1 MDHVERIDRGFC
13 VPMNGPASGLYYL
26 DHFRFALRWLD
37 ERYQDL
43 LSARESE
50 FIHEFGVLPRS
61 SQALLVRL
69 IMRRGQRFRASKIN
83 YPEIGS
89 IPRACGPLIE
99 LQWVDP
105 RPLLS
110 IEELARLITRAELG
124 ELFPH
129 VQRSLSKGQALALLR
144 AAQAERRS
152 FEDWRG
158 SVSEPVY
165 GVAIA
170 PLCAQLRLLFFGNF
184 RQEWSE
190 FVLADLGVFRYEAVP
205 FSLES
210 RAFHTRKDIEDF
222 YVLYE
227 CRRLLAEEAPLADV
241 LALLPGSPLNHE
253 WLEAR
258 RAKLKFQ
265 IARRYELAQQ
275 RREALALYQAC
286 DHPDARWRAIRMLE
300 TDARYGEAHA
310 VACAAF
316 QVPESHAE
324 KQKLSRVLRRLD
336 RRLGLPPRARKQLLR
351 PERLDLIVP
360 APRAGES
367 VEHIARQLVAVPQA
381 PVYYVENTLINSLF
395 GLLCWEA
402 IFAPVSGAFFH
413 AFQSAPMDLFSRT
426 FRQRR
431 AALFD
436 RCLHLLES
444 NAYQEIIKH
453 NFHAK
458 RGIQSLC
465 VAWGI
470 LDEDLLDTALS
481 CIPAAHLRHYFER
494 LLSNLPENRTGLPD
508 LVQFWIGENRYRMIE
523 VKGPGDRLQD
533 NQQRWMEFCMEQNLP
548 VAICHV
554 HWAAT
559 A

>member
-1 MDHVERIDRGFC
+1 VSDD
-13 VPMNGPASGLYYL
+13 PYYL
-26 DHFRFALRWLD
+26 THFRFALRWLQA
-37 ERYQDL
+37 RYGDL
-43 LSARESE
+43 LSTHESE
-50 FIHEFGVLPRS
+50 FIHEFFVLPRS

-83 YPEIGS
+83 YPEIGN
-89 IPRACGPLIE
+89 IARACGPLIE
-99 LQWVDP
+99 LQWIDP

-124 ELFPH
+124 EIFP
-129 VQRSLSKGQALALLR
+129 QLPSSLSKAQALALLC
-144 AAQAERRS
+144 ATQTDRRS
-152 FEDWRG
+152 FENWRG

-165 GVAIA
+165 LVCIA
-170 PLCAQLRLLFFGNF
+170 LLCTQLRLLFFGNF

-210 RAFHTRKDIEDF
+210 RAFHARKDIEDF
-222 YVLYE
+222 YLLYE
-227 CRRLLAEEAPLADV
+227 CRRVLAEQGQLADA
-241 LALLPGSPLNHE
+241 LALLPESSLNHE

-265 IARRYELAQQ
+265 IARRYELAGERQ
-275 RREALALYQAC
+275 EALALYREC
-286 DHPDARWRAIRMLE
+286 SHPDARWRAIRMLE
-300 TDARYGEAHA
+300 IDARYNEAHTFA
-310 VACAAF
+310 SAAA
-316 QVPESHAE
+316 QVPDSHAE
-324 KQKLSRVLRRLD
+324 KQRLSRVLRRLE
-336 RRLGLPPRARKQLLR
+336 RRLGLPPTRQKRPAR

-360 APRAGES
+360 VPRAGES
-367 VEHIARQLVAVPQA
+367 VEHIARKLVAVPKA

-402 IFAPVSGAFFH
+402 IFAPISGAFFH
-413 AFQSAPMDLFSRT
+413 AFQAGPMDLFSRT
-426 FRQRR
+426 FRPRR

-436 RCLHLLES
+436 QALQMLES
-444 NAYQEIIKH
+444 NAYKDTIKH

-458 RGIQSLC
+458 QGIQSSF
-465 VAWGI
+465 VAWGVV
-470 LDEDLLDTALS
+470 DEDLLDTALA
-481 CIPAAHLRHYFER
+481 CIPAAHLRRYFER

-508 LVQFWIGENRYRMIE
+508 LVQFWIDENRYRMIE

-554 HWAAT
+554 RWAASV
-559 A
+559 

>member
-1 MDHVERIDRGFC
+1 VSDE
-13 VPMNGPASGLYYL
+13 PYYL
-26 DHFRFALRWLD
+26 LHFRFALRWLQA
-37 ERYQDL
+37 RYGDL
-43 LSARESE
+43 LSMRESE
-50 FIHEFGVLPRS
+50 FIHEFSVLPRT

-83 YPEIGS
+83 YPEIGN
-89 IPRACGPLIE
+89 IARACGPLIE
-99 LQWVDP
+99 LQWIDP

-124 ELFPH
+124 EIFPH
-129 VQRSLSKGQALALLR
+129 LPSSFSKAQALASLC
-144 AAQAERRS
+144 ATQTDRRS
-152 FEDWRG
+152 FEDWRC

-165 GVAIA
+165 SVRIA
-170 PLCAQLRLLFFGNF
+170 LLCTQLRLLFFGNF

-210 RAFHTRKDIEDF
+210 RAFHARKDIEDF
-222 YVLYE
+222 YLLYE
-227 CRRLLAEEAPLADV
+227 CRRMLADQGQLADA
-241 LALLPGSPLNHE
+241 LALLPESSLNHE

-265 IARRYELAQQ
+265 IARRYELAGERQ
-275 RREALALYQAC
+275 EALALYREC
-286 DHPDARWRAIRMLE
+286 SHPDARWRAIRMLE
-300 TDARYGEAHA
+300 IDARYSEAHTIA
-310 VACAAF
+310 SAAA
-316 QVPESHAE
+316 QVPDSHAE
-324 KQKLSRVLRRLD
+324 KQRLSRVLRRLE
-336 RRLGLPPRARKQLLR
+336 RRLGLPPTLQKRPAR

-367 VEHIARQLVAVPQA
+367 VEHIARMLVAVPKA

-395 GLLCWEA
+395 GLLCWDA
-402 IFAPVSGAFFH
+402 IFAPISGAFFH
-413 AFQSAPMDLFSRT
+413 AFQAGPMDLFSRT
-426 FRQRR
+426 FRPRR

-436 RCLHLLES
+436 QTLQMLES
-444 NAYQEIIKH
+444 HAYKDTIKH

-458 RGIQSLC
+458 QGIQSSF
-465 VAWGI
+465 VAWGM
-470 LDEDLLDTALS
+470 LDEDLLDMALA
-481 CIPAAHLRHYFER
+481 CIPAAHLRRYFER

-508 LVQFWIGENRYRMIE
+508 LVQFWIDENRYRMIE

-554 HWAAT
+554 RWAAPV
-559 A
+559 

>member
-1 MDHVERIDRGFC
+1 MSTA
-13 VPMNGPASGLYYL
+13 ASGLYYL
-26 DHFRFALRWLD
+26 DHFRFALRWLHD
-37 ERYQDL
+37 RYADL
-43 LSARESE
+43 LSRRENE
-50 FIHEFGVLPRS
+50 FIHEFAALPRS

-99 LQWVDP
+99 LQWIDP

-110 IEELARLITRAELG
+110 IEELARLVTRAELG
-124 ELFPH
+124 DLFPH
-129 VQRSLSKGQALALLR
+129 VAPNLSKAQALAVLS

-165 GVAIA
+165 SVSIA
-170 PLCAQLRLLFFGNF
+170 ALCTQLRLLFFGNF

-190 FVLADLGVFRYEAVP
+190 FVLADLGVFRYEVVP
-205 FSLES
+205 FSCES

-227 CRRLLAEEAPLADV
+227 CRRMLAAEAPLAEV
-241 LALLPGSPLNHE
+241 LALLPETPLNHE

-258 RAKLKFQ
+258 RAKIKFQ
-265 IARRYELAQQ
+265 IARRYEGAQA

-286 DHPDARWRAIRMLE
+286 AHPDARWRAIRMLE
-300 TDARYGEAHA
+300 IDARYGEAHA
-310 VACAAF
+310 VACAAM
-316 QVPESHAE
+316 QVPDSHAE
-324 KQKLSRVLRRLD
+324 KQRLSRIVRRLE
-336 RRLGLPPRARKQLLR
+336 RRLGLPSRLQRKPVR

-360 APRAGES
+360 VPRAGES
-367 VEHIARQLVAVPQA
+367 VENIARKLVAVPQA

-395 GLLCWEA
+395 GLLCWDA
-402 IFAPVSGAFFH
+402 IFAPISGAFFH
-413 AFQSAPMDLFSRT
+413 AFQAGPMDLFSRT

-431 AALFD
+431 AALFE
-436 RCLHLLES
+436 RALERLES
-444 NAYQEIIKH
+444 NTYRDTIKH

-458 RGIQSLC
+458 RGIQSLF
-465 VAWGI
+465 VAWGVI
-470 LDEDLLDTALS
+470 DEDLLDTALA
-481 CIPAAHLRHYFER
+481 CIPAVHLRHYFER
-494 LLSNLPENRTGLPD
+494 LLSNMPENRTGLPD
-508 LVQFWIGENRYRMIE
+508 LVQFWIDENRYRMIE

-554 HWAAT
+554 RWAAT